1 MAIYWC
7 YMHFTVGT
15 YALQILSS
23 HYFGDHSRTPSGL
36 WAGLDPLVIRVFRLL
51 KLNDVLSSLFCSG
64 SLLELRNEVLPL
76 LVGHALRGAVP
87 DAPLGAPQAVLVL
100 DHPLVPAKI
109 IASALNMYHQR
120 DLKER
125 KQICFYF
132 SLFFLDFSSSSYST
146 LDFLN
151 LLSNSAYFFWFSA
164 CERNRKAGFPSV
176 KKA

>member
-23 HYFGDHSRTPSGL
+23 HYFGEHSRTPSGL

-125 KQICFYF
+125 KQICFY
-132 SLFFLDFSSSSYST
+132 
-146 LDFLN
+146 
-151 LLSNSAYFFWFSA
+151 
-164 CERNRKAGFPSV
+164 
-176 KKA
+176 